1 MEARPSY
8 RPEIDG
14 LRALAIL
21 VVIINHTRKE
31 ILPSG
36 YLGVDIFFVISGFVI
51 TSSLSNYESAG
62 LSDFLLGFYSR
73 RLKRLVPALAVF
85 VALVSVLLCIVN
97 ADPGVMLGLGR
108 RALFGVSN
116 IQLFK
121 EATNYF
127 STSTEL
133 NPFTHTW
140 SLGVEEQFYLLFP
153 LLVWAAGYGR
163 FREGQRVSS
172 SGAKTLFWVIF
183 SLSIASLLAFCVL
196 YQSNQPAAY
205 FLMPPRL
212 WELGSGCLVFLGL
225 RSNNEL
231 VASAKRFSSWPILAA
246 LIAVMFAPLALA
258 VPATVAAVILTAWLI
273 ASLEQ
278 GTSAYSFLTLS
289 SMIYIGKIS
298 YSLYLWHW
306 GVLSLARWSIGLK
319 GWSVPLL
326 LLLMLALAS
335 ASYHYLETPLR
346 YAQWSRFR
354 WKTVAYGLL
363 ATALAAMG
371 TLFVGKRHAGLYAG
385 KFKAD
390 DFVYIQREM
399 GCDMLS
405 PNPVPDWE
413 TCLQRIGAHPHI
425 FVLGDSHSSNLVPSL
440 EQAGRRYGLT
450 SVRYLSNAIKGRFNS
465 YDPRNDGATRFWD
478 NSVTYQQ
485 FAADLRAGDLVVYSH
500 IYTPGDNLESVRR
513 HVTMLTESVNQ
524 SGANLLLVDDIPK
537 PCSADEFARG
547 FVINPGK
554 GCGISKSVVLQRRSP
569 LTAFLK
575 SRVKANVSYLDPVDS
590 LCEGET
596 CYPTLFGKILYADP
610 SPHFSI
616 KNPAP
621 LRHSFEKYLS
631 GLLKR
636 KSS

>member
-1 MEARPSY
+1 
-8 RPEIDG
+8 
-14 LRALAIL
+14 
-21 VVIINHTRKE
+21 
-31 ILPSG
+31 
-36 YLGVDIFFVISGFVI
+36 
-51 TSSLSNYESAG
+51 
-62 LSDFLLGFYSR
+62 
-73 RLKRLVPALAVF
+73 
-85 VALVSVLLCIVN
+85 
-97 ADPGVMLGLGR
+97 
-108 RALFGVSN
+108 
-116 IQLFK
+116 
-121 EATNYF
+121 
-127 STSTEL
+127 
-133 NPFTHTW
+133 
-140 SLGVEEQFYLLFP
+140 
-153 LLVWAAGYGR
+153 
-163 FREGQRVSS
+163 
-172 SGAKTLFWVIF
+172 
-183 SLSIASLLAFCVL
+183 
-196 YQSNQPAAY
+196 
-205 FLMPPRL
+205 MPPRL

-225 RSNNEL
+225 RSNNEF

-246 LIAVMFAPLALA
+246 LIAVMFDPLALA

-278 GTSAYSFLTLS
+278 GTSVYSFLTLS

-485 FAADLRAGDLVVYSH
+485 FAAPATIWS
-500 IYTPGDNLESVRR
+500 P
-513 HVTMLTESVNQ
+513 
-524 SGANLLLVDDIPK
+524 SGAMS
-537 PCSADEFARG
+537 PC
-547 FVINPGK
+547 
-554 GCGISKSVVLQRRSP
+554 
-569 LTAFLK
+569 
-575 SRVKANVSYLDPVDS
+575 
-590 LCEGET
+590 
-596 CYPTLFGKILYADP
+596 
-610 SPHFSI
+610 
-616 KNPAP
+616 
-621 LRHSFEKYLS
+621 
-631 GLLKR
+631 
-636 KSS
+636 